1 MKKAAKG
8 ATMNPMPIADLL
20 AISERLAKSGQ
31 RVSVLWQEPESLAF
45 VARGR
50 EYRSEFH
57 INPSDE
63 VMYMIKGEMRLHYR
77 TPEGKEEVAVLPERS
92 TIHTPAGVPHSPRF
106 PPDAFLLVIER
117 KRHKGEID
125 RFQWFCPS
133 CDHLLHEEQFV
144 VSDYTADP
152 VSKAY
157 RTFFDS
163 EEFRTCKSCGH
174 VMPAPAST

>member
-1 MKKAAKG
+1 MR
-8 ATMNPMPIADLL
+8 PMPIAQLL
-20 AISERLAKSGQ
+20 DVSRKLAESGK

-63 VMYMIKGEMRLHYR
+63 VMYAIKGEMRLHYR
-77 TPEGKEEVAVLPERS
+77 TPEGKEEVAVLDEHA

-106 PPDAFLLVIER
+106 APDSFLLVIER
-117 KRHKGEID
+117 KRRAGEID
-125 RFQWFCPS
+125 RFQWFCPK
-133 CDHLLHEEQFV
+133 CDHFLHEETFV
-144 VSDYTADP
+144 VSDYKADP

-157 RTFFDS
+157 KRFFDS
-163 EEFRTCKSCGH
+163 EEFRTCKSCGT
-174 VMPAPAST
+174 VMPSPETL